1 MGPASR
7 MGQTVRMT
15 AALEWQQ
22 PDGIPMLIGTAAG
35 APGVRVAFTCRL
47 GGVSEAPYDTLN
59 LSSFVGDEDTCVAA
73 NRARALEKAGLGTTS
88 VALVRQVHGDRIL
101 EAGEGSGVLGE
112 GDGVVSTKGRA
123 AACVMSADCV
133 PVLLA
138 GADEVVAVHAGWR
151 GLVGGAID
159 RALERVGPVRSGWI
173 GPSIRDC
180 CYEVGAEVIDRFSSA
195 GLPVGVGRVD
205 PGAAAAT
212 ILARAGVED
221 FVSAVECTACDDRFF
236 SHRRDGIT
244 GRQGG
249 LIAWT

>member
-1 MGPASR
+1 
-7 MGQTVRMT
+7 MT
-15 AALEWQQ
+15 AALEWQE
-22 PDGIPMLIGTAAG
+22 PDAVPMLIGTSPG

-47 GGVSEAPYDTLN
+47 GGVSGAPYDTLN
-59 LSSFVGDEDTCVAA
+59 LSSFVGDDEERVAT

-101 EAGEGSGVLGE
+101 EAGDGSGVLGE
-112 GDGVVSTKGRA
+112 GDGVASAKGGA

-133 PVLLA
+133 PVLIA

-151 GLVGGAID
+151 GLVGGVID
-159 RALERVGPVRSGWI
+159 RALERVGPVRGAWI

-180 CYEVGAEVIDRFSSA
+180 CYEVGAEVIDEFSSV
-195 GLPVGVGRVD
+195 GLPVGAGRVD

-221 FVSAVECTACDDRFF
+221 FASSVECTACDDRFF

-249 LIAWT
+249 FIAWT